1 VNDNDPD
8 LLEVEKKRNLENKQ
22 HTTST
27 PISEAPGWN
36 EYLAT
41 SSEAHIKVG
50 SAL

>member
-1 VNDNDPD
+1 MHDNDPD

-22 HTTST
+22 HATST